1 MILDWFNGI
10 FRMCGTF
17 RQTFV
22 LLKPVVMSYN
32 HIINALQQCVFYI
45 KAATSCRIRR
55 ATSHLPVI
63 TFWQCFDHKNLASKL
78 CVSFE
83 KQRNGGREFNH
94 CCKLLDKGCADLR
107 KILACDKRAEEE
119 WRGIFDE
126 VDTVILIIVKG
137 KLRVAGVKLRLAG
150 KRHRGILLSVQSSEC
165 LEFRVFI
172 DYVTNCENL
181 PSQESIVHQTYDLKK
196 CECFKFKAIT
206 NGTQ

>member
-1 MILDWFNGI
+1 
-10 FRMCGTF
+10 MCLSMS
-17 RQTFV
+17 
-22 LLKPVVMSYN
+22 LLY
-32 HIINALQQCVFYI
+32 F
-45 KAATSCRIRR
+45 
-55 ATSHLPVI
+55 
-63 TFWQCFDHKNLASKL
+63 
-78 CVSFE
+78 
-83 KQRNGGREFNH
+83 
-94 CCKLLDKGCADLR
+94 KG
-107 KILACDKRAEEE
+107 AEEE
-119 WRGIFDE
+119 RRGILDE

-181 PSQESIVHQTYDLKK
+181 PSQESIVHQIYDLKK

>member
-1 MILDWFNGI
+1 MFH
-10 FRMCGTF
+10 
-17 RQTFV
+17 
-22 LLKPVVMSYN
+22 LKNSATAAGN
-32 HIINALQQCVFYI
+32 SIIAANFSI
-45 KAATSCRIRR
+45 KAVLIEEKFLSVTKEQRR
-55 ATSHLPVI
+55 
-63 TFWQCFDHKNLASKL
+63 K
-78 CVSFE
+78 
-83 KQRNGGREFNH
+83 
-94 CCKLLDKGCADLR
+94 
-107 KILACDKRAEEE
+107 EEE
-119 WRGIFDE
+119 SW
-126 VDTVILIIVKG
+126 TKLIIVKG

>member
-1 MILDWFNGI
+1 MLEWSKNSDS
-10 FRMCGTF
+10 C
-17 RQTFV
+17 V
-22 LLKPVVMSYN
+22 KDMSYN